1 MFSIIALQTCQTH
14 SFTRG
19 VTKILFFGLAH
30 LVCGFGVFAPLCF
43 TLIGTPLSSFSFT
56 SHRSSR
62 PSPTA
67 YAQSIIPGISI
78 SYILPIM
85 IMALP
90 CPTIISPETKQ
101 QAILFWHRWPF
112 YLPVIMSIHHAI
124 CGRFRNIQLGPKIA
138 ARRGTQLVY
147 RFGFLC
153 SYLCHITSVA
163 IVIASYIPGA
173 IPRASLSFGEEVGDK
188 LIMVIERGMTDI
200 LKWDYAMAA
209 ASAMVWALDARI
221 KRFRAKGKQ
230 LSRDDYLQMCWDVFV
245 GSVMDGPC
253 SVALRISL
261 GMDE

>member
-1 MFSIIALQTCQTH
+1 
-14 SFTRG
+14 
-19 VTKILFFGLAH
+19 
-30 LVCGFGVFAPLCF
+30 
-43 TLIGTPLSSFSFT
+43 
-56 SHRSSR
+56 
-62 PSPTA
+62 
-67 YAQSIIPGISI
+67 
-78 SYILPIM
+78 
-85 IMALP
+85 
-90 CPTIISPETKQ
+90 
-101 QAILFWHRWPF
+101 
-112 YLPVIMSIHHAI
+112 MSIHHVI

-163 IVIASYIPGA
+163 IVIVSYFPGA

-200 LKWDYAMAA
+200 LKWDYAIAA

-221 KRFRAKGKQ
+221 KRLQAKGKQ
-230 LSRDDYLQMCWDVFV
+230 VSRDDYLQMCWDVFV